1 LDCNAAGASIGK
13 TALALTYSASM
24 VYLAAAMEW
33 VTPDIVAE
41 FCGLSLGVILTGSG
55 LGLVLWLLGWWSHR
69 FWIVLATTVL
79 AGVYGLQEAAALQT
93 HPLIAGTLLAI
104 AAGVLALHLVRLAAF
119 IVGGVAALILVQSAL
134 PTLEQPLP
142 VFIVAGLASLCLFRW
157 FLMGLTSL
165 LGATL
170 LCYCGLALLNHRGVF
185 DAVAWMEQG
194 TPMINWVCGLM
205 ALMGFA
211 FQFLFDRRGRRA
223 HDDDGEEPATLF
235 SFTRFYRR
243 AG

>member
-1 LDCNAAGASIGK
+1 
-13 TALALTYSASM
+13 
-24 VYLAAAMEW
+24 MEW
-33 VTPDIVAE
+33 LTSDIVAE
-41 FCGLSLGVILTGSG
+41 FCGLSLGVILTSCG

-69 FWIVLATTVL
+69 FWIVLVTTVL
-79 AGVYGLQEAAALQT
+79 AGVYGLQEAAALKT
-93 HPLIAGTLLAI
+93 HPLIAGTLLAV

-119 IVGGVAALILVQSAL
+119 VVGGVTALVMVQASMPAF
-134 PTLEQPLP
+134 EQQLP

-170 LCYCGLALLNHRGVF
+170 LCYSGLALLNHRGVF

-194 TPMINWVCGLM
+194 APMINWLCGLM

-211 FQFLFDRRGRRA
+211 FQFLFDRRGRRS
-223 HDDDGEEPATLF
+223 HDEDGEEPATLF
-235 SFTRFYRR
+235 SFARFYRR